1 MIVFQF
7 SSIMVT
13 LCNFVDSFNVM
24 NDLDTLLTFFNSYG
38 DNNNR
43 AKNNNDND
51 SNKQVT
57 A

>member
-1 MIVFQF
+1 
-7 SSIMVT
+7 MVT